1 MRNLRVPLFIF
12 LTNVL
17 FVSLGAAA
25 TEHSFKAELSGSN
38 VIPPVKTMTKGE
50 ATFMPGKDGKNL
62 TYKLTVKDVENVTAA
77 HIHDGTPGKNGP
89 PVAMLF
95 AGPKKTG
102 KFSGVLSEGT
112 ITGRKLMTS
121 LKGKSIDSLIKMIKD
136 GKAYVNV
143 HTEKYPEGEIRGQ
156 IK

>member
-1 MRNLRVPLFIF
+1 MRNLRVPLFII
-12 LTNVL
+12 LTIIL

-25 TEHSFKAELSGSN
+25 TGRSFEAELSGSN
-38 VIPPVKTMTKGE
+38 VIPPVKTMAKGE
-50 ATFMPGKDGKNL
+50 ATFMLSKDGKSIA
-62 TYKLTVKDVENVTAA
+62 YKLT
-77 HIHDGTPGKNGP
+77 
-89 PVAMLF
+89 VAMLF

-112 ITGRKLMTS
+112 VTGRKLMTS
-121 LKGKSIDSLIKMIKD
+121 LKGKSVDSLIKMIKD

>member
-1 MRNLRVPLFIF
+1 MRNLRVPLFII
-12 LTNVL
+12 LTIIL

-25 TEHSFKAELSGSN
+25 TGRSFEAELSGSN
-38 VIPPVKTMTKGE
+38 VIPPVKTMAKGE
-50 ATFMPGKDGKNL
+50 ATFMLSKDGKSIA
-62 TYKLTVKDVENVTAA
+62 YKLTVKDMENITAA
-77 HIHDGTPGKNGP
+77 HIHEGTEGNNGP

-112 ITGRKLMTS
+112 VTGRKLMTS
-121 LKGKSIDSLIKMIKD
+121 LKGKSVDSLIKMIKD